1 MKISYSRTI
10 SGIPPWR
17 RMLGVGC
24 VCLPLAFPCLP
35 ASAQDATGP
44 DADHILKAMAT
55 HLGSLKA
62 FSFNY
67 ETDTE
72 IIDSAG
78 QKLQFSASGTMALAR
93 QGKLKVTRK
102 VPDSD
107 AAIYFDGKM
116 ISLYGKTHNVYAQIA
131 SPGPTVDEAI
141 GEFRMATGLDVP
153 GADLMVADPYTA
165 LTEDTEEG
173 AVIGTAYVD
182 GVKCEHLAFRN
193 HEVDWQIWISMGDQP
208 LPMKYVITTKWLTGA
223 PEYSLQMTNWAMDP
237 SFNDS
242 EFAFTPPADARKIE
256 QISSNE
262 IGEVTLEV
270 NQ

>member
-1 MKISYSRTI
+1 
-10 SGIPPWR
+10 
-17 RMLGVGC
+17 
-24 VCLPLAFPCLP
+24 VCLPLAFSCFP
-35 ASAQDATGP
+35 ASAQDATAP

-72 IIDSAG
+72 IIDNAG
-78 QKLQFSASGTMALAR
+78 QKLQFSASGTMALSR

-102 VPDSD
+102 VPESD
-107 AAIYFDGKM
+107 ATIYFDGKM

-131 SPGPTVDEAI
+131 SPGPTVEEAI
-141 GEFRMATGLDVP
+141 GEFRLATGLDVP
-153 GADLMVADPYTA
+153 GADLMVADPYAA
-165 LTEDTEEG
+165 LTEG

-193 HEVDWQIWISMGDQP
+193 REVDWQIWINIGDRP

-223 PEYSLQMTNWAMDP
+223 PEYSLRMTNWTMDP
-237 SFNDS
+237 SLKDS
-242 EFAFTPPADARKIE
+242 EFAFAPPPDARKVEEIN
-256 QISSNE
+256 SNE

-270 NQ
+270 GQ